1 VVKEQG
7 QRFTLAGSI
16 NTVRGFY
23 QFQGRRFDVTRDG
36 RIRFAGLS
44 EINPLID
51 VTAIRV
57 INGVE
62 ARVHIS
68 GTARA
73 PKLTLSSTPP
83 MDEADILSLIVFN
96 ASINS
101 LGTDEEELW
110 RGTVRVEVKSG
121 HMDTMPVDTRYR
133 KMRDQSD
140 ASRAIGDNRPFAAV
154 CMPPGSS
161 DGIVMIRLSE
171 VFDVAQALLEAV
183 DAS

>member
-1 VVKEQG
+1 VTLPYPGPEKDYCGCGCGKFGTLKAVNSKG
-7 QRFTLAGSI
+7 YRCVQRCVGKPGEPCKPCLGRTSRR
-16 NTVRGFY
+16 RGKDK
-23 QFQGRRFDVTRDG
+23 QR
-36 RIRFAGLS
+36 S
-44 EINPLID
+44 
-51 VTAIRV
+51 
-57 INGVE
+57 
-62 ARVHIS
+62 ARKALKIP
-68 GTARA
+68 G
-73 PKLTLSSTPP
+73 
-83 MDEADILSLIVFN
+83 
-96 ASINS
+96 NS

-171 VFDVAQALLEAV
+171 VFDFAQALLEAV